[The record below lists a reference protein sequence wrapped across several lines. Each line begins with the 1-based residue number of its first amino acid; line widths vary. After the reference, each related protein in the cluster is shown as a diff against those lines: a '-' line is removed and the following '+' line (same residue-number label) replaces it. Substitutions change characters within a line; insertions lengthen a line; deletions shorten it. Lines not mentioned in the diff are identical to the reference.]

1 VTHFSK
7 GFEYIPSKGNRLEGR
22 RLGVT
27 LRGTVLYADRV
38 QVLVKWD
45 NGRSSSLRLGVDD
58 LDMIYAEVSSA
69 SDADGFRRLVG
80 QLNPAAAA
88 AIRSE

>member
-7 GFEYIPSKGNRLEGR
+7 RFEYIPSKGNRLEVR

-45 NGRSSSLRLGVDD
+45 NGRSSSLRAGVDD
-58 LDMIYAEVSSA
+58 LDVTYAEVRSA

-80 QLNPAAAA
+80 QSPFATAVT
-88 AIRSE
+88 